1 VAVEPSQLEQRL
13 LRRVMLVAQV
23 AQDRLLQLLGHLLLM
38 LAAVVVEELLLVVW
52 VDQVVAEMEH
62 QPMVYPAQQTQEA
75 VVVAGLLVPTTAAS
89 AALA

>member
-1 VAVEPSQLEQRL
+1 
-13 LRRVMLVAQV
+13 
-23 AQDRLLQLLGHLLLM
+23 M